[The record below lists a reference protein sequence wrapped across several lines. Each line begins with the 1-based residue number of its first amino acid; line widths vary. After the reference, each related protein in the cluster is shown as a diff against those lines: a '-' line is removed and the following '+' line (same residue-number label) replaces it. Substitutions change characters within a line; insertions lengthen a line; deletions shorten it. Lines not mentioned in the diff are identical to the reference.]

1 MTRTLLLVVLAAV
14 VVACGV
20 PKEHAQAW
28 EHRHRFT
35 FLGGYTD
42 YRGES
47 DNTDNGYVIMSYSLP
62 TGLPTGEALDR
73 IHAQVNQRSECY
85 SVLERTAT
93 LLAMRCPRAKA
104 PSYGMWDEEYVFL
117 IRPDTRR
124 VYVLAINNVEPAV
137 YSAIRSQFAAVSGKA
152 G

>member
-1 MTRTLLLVVLAAV
+1 VTRTLLAVVLSASG
-14 VVACGV
+14 VACGV
-20 PKEHAQAW
+20 PAEYAQAW

-47 DNTDNGYVIMSYSLP
+47 DNTDNGYVIMSYSMP
-62 TGLPTGEALDR
+62 TGVPTGEALDK
-73 IHAQVNQRSECY
+73 IQTQVNQRSECY
-85 SVLERTAT
+85 SVLERTPT

-124 VYVLAINNVEPAV
+124 VYVLAINNVEPAI
-137 YSAIRSQFAAVSGKA
+137 YSAVRKQLAAVSGRA